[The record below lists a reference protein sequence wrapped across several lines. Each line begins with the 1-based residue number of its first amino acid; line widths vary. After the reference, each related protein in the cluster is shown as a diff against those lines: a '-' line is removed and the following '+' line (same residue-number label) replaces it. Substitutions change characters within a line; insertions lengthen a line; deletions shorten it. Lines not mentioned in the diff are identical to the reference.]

1 MAIALLP
8 VSRYKISMRFPAC
21 LVLASLVA
29 LAAPVMAQPSL
40 GKDNGQPV
48 YMSAQQLG
56 YDKTNAI
63 VVAQGK
69 VQVVQGD
76 YVLFADR
83 IAYYQ
88 DQNIVRAQGN
98 ISLLEPDGNVLF
110 ADELRLKDDLR
121 AGIIDSFRVRM
132 ADNSLFAA
140 REAKKIDETHY
151 ELTKAVYSPCKL
163 CKDEKTGET
172 KPPFWQLK
180 ADKVKIDQEEQR
192 VTYNDA
198 WMEIY
203 GVPVAYTPYFSHPT
217 PGADRKTGI
226 LTPAYSQNRQLG
238 TTLQVPVYL
247 NIAPNID
254 ATITPFLTSKEGPVM
269 IGQYRHLTEQ
279 GYYQLDGSITNP
291 EQRDDFGQPIPG
303 SNELRGHI
311 FAQGGSTLSE
321 HWSWGFD
328 INRATDDTYLRRYR
342 FGNQNMLRSRLFS
355 ERIEDRDYAVV
366 ESLAFQG
373 LQANSDPDVSP
384 FVLPAAKVYMESDPL
399 VLGSRLHM
407 EASGR
412 TITRDIG
419 ADSRRATLDTGWRVP
434 YVTDSGHVFETDASV
449 RTDFYSVSDL
459 ALTSGG
465 EFDGTE
471 TRSVPKL
478 TTGWRYPVMQ
488 MLGEDTVVLEPMA
501 QIVVSSNGNNPEN
514 IPNEDSLIPEFSDIN
529 LFSSSRFAG
538 YDRIENGTRAV
549 YGMRG
554 EYRQPEGP
562 NFSAMLGQDYMIAG
576 DRVFPVSDRPEEL
589 SDYVGRLGVNG
600 VNYEMDYRFRVDS
613 DDMTLRRSELRGLL
627 NFHPVAFYADYVLID
642 DDPVLF
648 DRNEGIFTSN
658 VWLTENWSVNGYARQ
673 DFDINDLRS
682 AGGGVTFQNDC
693 FTVATRF
700 DREFTR
706 DRDFRP
712 DTSFMVQVFLKNLN

>member
-1 MAIALLP
+1 
-8 VSRYKISMRFPAC
+8 MRLSGWLAMLWVAACPA
-21 LVLASLVA
+21 VA
-29 LAAPVMAQPSL
+29 NAVPKMDS
-40 GKDNGQPV
+40 DTSQPV

-56 YDKTNAI
+56 YDKTKAI

-98 ISLLEPDGNVLF
+98 ITLLQPDGNVLF

-140 REAKKIDETHY
+140 REAKKINETQY
-151 ELTKAVYSPCKL
+151 ELRQAVYSPCKL
-163 CKDEKTGET
+163 CKDSETGET
-172 KPPFWQLK
+172 KAPLWQLK
-180 ADKVKIDQEEQR
+180 ADEVEIDQTEQR
-192 VTYNDA
+192 VVYHDA
-198 WMEIY
+198 WMELY
-203 GVPVAYTPYFSHPT
+203 GVPVIYTPYFSHPT
-217 PGADRKTGI
+217 PGAKRKSGI
-226 LTPAYSQNRQLG
+226 LTPSYSQNRQLG
-238 TTLQVPVYL
+238 TTFQLPVYW

-269 IGQYRHLTEQ
+269 IGQYRHLTDN
-279 GYYQLDGSITNP
+279 GYYQLDGSVTNP

-303 SNELRGHI
+303 QNEIRGHL
-311 FAQGGSTLSE
+311 FAQGGSTLSQ

-328 INRATDDTYLRRYR
+328 INRTTDDTYLRRYR

-355 ERIEDRDYAVV
+355 ERIEDRDYAMV

-384 FVLPAAKVYMESDPL
+384 FVLPAAKMYVESDPL
-399 VLGSRLHM
+399 VLGSRLRM

-412 TITRDIG
+412 TITRQLG
-419 ADSRRATLDTGWRVP
+419 ADSRRASLDTGWHVP
-434 YVTDSGHVFETDASV
+434 YITGNGHVFETDASV
-449 RTDFYSVSDL
+449 RTDIYSVTDL

-465 EFDGTE
+465 DFEGTE
-471 TRSVPKL
+471 TRSIPRL
-478 TTGWRYPVMQ
+478 ASGWRYPLMQ
-488 MLGEDTVVLEPMA
+488 MFGEDSLTIEPMA
-501 QIVVSSNGNNPEN
+501 QLVASSNGNNPDT
-514 IPNEDSLIPEFSDIN
+514 IPNEDSRIPEFSDIN
-529 LFSSSRFAG
+529 LFSYNRFAG
-538 YDRIENGTRAV
+538 YDRVENGIRAV

-554 EYRQPEGP
+554 EYREAEGQGY
-562 NFSAMLGQDYMIAG
+562 NVMLGQDMLLRG
-576 DRVFPVSDRPEEL
+576 DRTFPVSNSPEDL
-589 SDYVGRLGVNG
+589 SDYVGKLGVNG
-600 VNYEMDYRFRVDS
+600 LNYDVDYRFRVDP
-613 DDMTLRRSELRGLL
+613 DDLTLRRSELRSML
-627 NFHPVAFYADYVLID
+627 NFDPVSFYADYVVAQ

-648 DRNEGIFTSN
+648 DRNEGLFSGN
-658 VWLTENWSVNGYARQ
+658 LLVTENWSLNSYARQ
-673 DFDINDLRS
+673 DFEINELRS
-682 AGGGVTFQNDC
+682 AGGGVTYQNDC
-693 FTVATRF
+693 ITIATRF